1 MCSTISPRY
10 LPRTTSFKT
19 TFRLLFKDSNKWR
32 RSPDTNRFAVEVGSS
47 RCCTR
52 RTGRV
57 SLDRPGSR
65 KWTSS
70 FFGTRYCA
78 AGRTLLTST
87 AKPTA
92 CTAGCELVQHNGHV
106 LGTTASDF
114 WRMDAAAF
122 LAQNGFAA
130 TALRCF
136 PYEAHFWYQS
146 DHGLWWLGKISGSTT
161 TKGVYLVRFFYDLG
175 PIKLPLPPARYTTST
190 GALRGSWCLQ
200 VHLASAF
207 SRGVQR
213 NVDESRDTAV
223 HS

>member
-70 FFGTRYCA
+70 FSATRYCDTRPA
-78 AGRTLLTST
+78 LRTST
-87 AKPTA
+87 AKINV
-92 CTAGCELVQHNGHV
+92 CTAGCEFVLHNGNF
-106 LGTTASDF
+106 LGVMANVT
-114 WRMDAAAF
+114 WRPVTAAF
-122 LAQNGFAA
+122 LAQNGLAA

-136 PYEAHFWYQS
+136 PTEPTFGTRATTVCGS
-146 DHGLWWLGKISGSTT
+146 LGRSS
-161 TKGVYLVRFFYDLG
+161 R
-175 PIKLPLPPARYTTST
+175 AR
-190 GALRGSWCLQ
+190 LRMGY
-200 VHLASAF
+200 F
-207 SRGVQR
+207 
-213 NVDESRDTAV
+213 
-223 HS
+223 